1 MKLEVEIKNKI
12 FKILKELEINLNFLE
27 LSEINL
33 KELRSEI
40 FKLRSKKYINNTAY
54 ELLRSISNEI
64 EDIQMFDSINSYK
77 KLNELLI
84 NLERYISIKSD
95 ITTNKFLQVISNLSS
110 SSKESIVNTEEFNYF
125 NEYLHIHR
133 RIEDRLKEALVKLKN
148 ENNGIIFLVGSV
160 GDGKSHLLSYL
171 NKNNKE
177 LFQNVY
183 IYNDATESNNPYKTA
198 VETLVEK
205 LRQYEKK
212 EINKMVIAINVG
224 MLNNLS
230 EYLISKNIDLEIVN
244 TIKKSEVFSNK
255 GMETTTFKLNNISLV
270 SFLNETTFEI
280 ENEIGIKSDF
290 YNSIFRKIFKK
301 EVNNPFYKAFIED
314 DGFNRNEPI
323 YQNYS
328 LILDESVQNTIKYL
342 IIKTQIVNK
351 RIISTRALLNFIYD
365 IIVPEMNQKSNDSF
379 LVNLLF
385 GSNGKSAIL
394 TSMHE
399 QDPIFFQN
407 SKLDKLNIELFN
419 TLDLQAKCEEIFGV
433 ENYKKIA
440 NYLYL
445 LNGLEHKR
453 KFEMIIRL
461 HYLFNY
467 EEYEPTSF
475 KHFIRLLR
483 EIENNKTLK
492 KEILNKVINGIIKWK
507 GSPYKNYIYNESLKP
522 ETKVRIGLEFKPKPK
537 SVEINGKNNIVV
549 KLEINNA
556 IYEIE
561 IDFNLYNLLEEVEN
575 GYVIKEK
582 DKIDAL
588 VFTEFVDN
596 IVNNLTSTES
606 TIVNIPSTNETYMIR
621 DEFLGYQL
629 EEVE

>member
-40 FKLRSKKYINNTAY
+40 FKLRSKKYINNTTY

-133 RIEDRLKEALVKLKN
+133 RIEDRLKEALMKLKN

-212 EINKMVIAINVG
+212 EISKMVIAINVG

-328 LILDESVQNTIKYL
+328 LMLDESVQNTIKYL
-342 IIKTQIVNK
+342 IIKTQIVKK

-385 GSNGKSAIL
+385 DSNGKSAIL

-522 ETKVRIGLEFKPKPK
+522 DTKVRIGLEFKPKPK

>member
-606 TIVNIPSTNETYMIR
+606 TIVNIPSTNEKYMIR

>member
-40 FKLRSKKYINNTAY
+40 FKLRSKKYINNITY

-133 RIEDRLKEALVKLKN
+133 RIEDRLKEALMKLKN

-212 EINKMVIAINVG
+212 EISKMVIAINVG

-328 LILDESVQNTIKYL
+328 LMLDESVQNTIKYL

-385 GSNGKSAIL
+385 DSNGKSAIL

>member
-40 FKLRSKKYINNTAY
+40 FKLRSKKYINNTTY

-133 RIEDRLKEALVKLKN
+133 RIEDRLKEALMKLKN

-212 EINKMVIAINVG
+212 EISKMVIAINVG

-328 LILDESVQNTIKYL
+328 LMLDESVQNTIKYL

-385 GSNGKSAIL
+385 DSNGKSAIL

>member
-1 MKLEVEIKNKI
+1 
-12 FKILKELEINLNFLE
+12 
-27 LSEINL
+27 
-33 KELRSEI
+33 
-40 FKLRSKKYINNTAY
+40 
-54 ELLRSISNEI
+54 
-64 EDIQMFDSINSYK
+64 MFDSINSYK

-133 RIEDRLKEALVKLKN
+133 RIEDRLKEALMKLKN

-212 EINKMVIAINVG
+212 EISKMVIAINVG

-328 LILDESVQNTIKYL
+328 LMLDESVQNTIKYL

-385 GSNGKSAIL
+385 DSNGKSAIL

-522 ETKVRIGLEFKPKPK
+522 DTKVRIGLEFKPKPK

>member
-40 FKLRSKKYINNTAY
+40 FKLRSKEYINNTTY

-133 RIEDRLKEALVKLKN
+133 RIEDRLKEALMKLKN

-212 EINKMVIAINVG
+212 EISKMVIAINVG

-328 LILDESVQNTIKYL
+328 LMLDESVQNTIKYL

-385 GSNGKSAIL
+385 DSNGKSAIL

-522 ETKVRIGLEFKPKPK
+522 DTKVRIGLEFKPKPK

>member
-40 FKLRSKKYINNTAY
+40 FKLRSKKYINNTTY

-133 RIEDRLKEALVKLKN
+133 RIEDRLKEALMKLKN

-212 EINKMVIAINVG
+212 EISKMVIAINVG

-328 LILDESVQNTIKYL
+328 LMLDESVQNTIKYL

-385 GSNGKSAIL
+385 DSNGKSAIL

-522 ETKVRIGLEFKPKPK
+522 DTKVRIGLEFKPKPK

>member
-212 EINKMVIAINVG
+212 EISKMVIAINVG

-301 EVNNPFYKAFIED
+301 EINNPFYKAFIED

-328 LILDESVQNTIKYL
+328 LMLDESVQNTIKYL

-385 GSNGKSAIL
+385 DSNGKSAIL

>member
-1 MKLEVEIKNKI
+1 
-12 FKILKELEINLNFLE
+12 
-27 LSEINL
+27 
-33 KELRSEI
+33 
-40 FKLRSKKYINNTAY
+40 
-54 ELLRSISNEI
+54 
-64 EDIQMFDSINSYK
+64 
-77 KLNELLI
+77 
-84 NLERYISIKSD
+84 
-95 ITTNKFLQVISNLSS
+95 
-110 SSKESIVNTEEFNYF
+110 
-125 NEYLHIHR
+125 
-133 RIEDRLKEALVKLKN
+133 
-148 ENNGIIFLVGSV
+148 
-160 GDGKSHLLSYL
+160 
-171 NKNNKE
+171 
-177 LFQNVY
+177 
-183 IYNDATESNNPYKTA
+183 
-198 VETLVEK
+198 
-205 LRQYEKK
+205 
-212 EINKMVIAINVG
+212 MVIAINVG

-255 GMETTTFKLNNISLV
+255 GMETTMFKLNNISLV

-301 EVNNPFYKAFIED
+301 EINNPFYKAFIED

-328 LILDESVQNTIKYL
+328 LMLDESVQNTIKYL

-385 GSNGKSAIL
+385 DSNGKSAIL

-475 KHFIRLLR
+475 KHFIRLLC
-483 EIENNKTLK
+483 EIEDNKTLK